1 MFKNRN
7 HLVPLLTIALL
18 SFAISCGGSSEQAN
32 ATRPTTARPNTN
44 SPTANAAPPAVI
56 ASGNQTD
63 SAAIPADGFSVEDV
77 CTLPQDVVDSPFS
90 GLGGGNWEKWDDA
103 GGGLSYSCTGGRDSI
118 KLEDVIA
125 KISGRYSALGDKAS
139 VQVVSATYIALQ
151 YGGETPVE
159 GPLRQKF
166 VEFCDSLA
174 RKFYG
179 QPLPDKFRRRLT
191 DEATYSESA
200 SSEEYTEKVGKGML
214 SLSARKEKSDLIR
227 LEVNFFPNEA
237 AYKKFKES

>member
-7 HLVPLLTIALL
+7 HLVPLLAIALL
-18 SFAISCGGSSEQAN
+18 SFAISCGRSNEPAN
-32 ATRPTTARPNTN
+32 ATRPTTVRPNTN
-44 SPTANAAPPAVI
+44 SPAANAAPPAVN
-56 ASGNQTD
+56 ATGNQTG
-63 SAAIPADGFSVEDV
+63 AAIRAEGFSVENV
-77 CTLPQDVVDSPFS
+77 CTLPQEVVEDSPFS

-103 GGGLSYSCTGGRDSI
+103 DGGLSYNCTGGRDSI

-151 YGGETPVE
+151 YGGETQVE

-179 QPLPDKFRRRLT
+179 QPLPYKFRRRLT

-227 LEVNFFPNEA
+227 LEVNFFPDEA
-237 AYKKFKES
+237 AYRKFKES